1 MTPIPKKLGQLY
13 SMFYLVNFTDFY
25 FEADSEFNVLNISLD
40 RGNKRL
46 GMLWNAP
53 ETPVWNMFHW

>member
-1 MTPIPKKLGQLY
+1 MTPIPIKLEQLY

-53 ETPVWNMFHW
+53 ETPV